1 MKEVNSVSDA
11 TNTYGEDIKLTTTDA
26 STLYKTIITELEKG
40 AGEPLYPGDERRIF
54 GEALVPV
61 FVALYNSLNDVGR
74 QTLLRYA
81 RGEVLDAIGERQD
94 VKRLEGTPAKTT
106 MRFSVSTPQEKNI
119 IIPKWTK
126 VTPDSENYFATDEIA
141 VLQAGAYSVEVPTSA
156 VSNGTKFNGY
166 AAGTITTL
174 VDLIPYIESVTNLTE
189 TAGGEDIK
197 LTTTDA
203 STLYKTII
211 TELEKGA
218 GEPLYPGD
226 ERRIFGEALVPVFV
240 ALYNSLNDVGRQ
252 TLLRYARGEVL
263 DAIGERQDVK
273 RLEGTPAKTTMR
285 FSVSTPQEKNI
296 IIPKWTKVTPDSE
309 NYFATDEIAVLQ
321 AGAYSVEVPTSA
333 VSNGTKFNGYAAGTI
348 TTLVD
353 LIPYIE
359 SVTNLTETAGGDD
372 GEPYT
377 TEGDNRLRERI
388 RLAPAK
394 RSTAGPEQAYIYWV
408 MTADSSIVDAKAV
421 SEKETVS
428 ETLTVYDGK
437 AFKGG
442 GTLLTDTLVVKAHGQ
457 SAAAVKDT
465 DYTVD
470 YADGL
475 LAITLKGSL
484 AAAESIDIIITRTLE
499 GCVKIVPLLEGGGI
513 PDAAML
519 AKVLDV
525 VNAKDIRPLTD
536 KVSAVPPE
544 VETYDI
550 EIVYYTTPESEAEVI
565 ANVEGTGGA
574 IDRYNEWQVAALGRD
589 INPDQLRKR
598 ILSPSWGENLTG
610 AFRVDVVKPTYK
622 ALDDTQVAK
631 FSGHLTVS
639 HKVESEV
646 V

>member
-166 AAGTITTL
+166 AAGTITT
-174 VDLIPYIESVTNLTE
+174 I
-189 TAGGEDIK
+189 
-197 LTTTDA
+197 
-203 STLYKTII
+203 
-211 TELEKGA
+211 
-218 GEPLYPGD
+218 
-226 ERRIFGEALVPVFV
+226 
-240 ALYNSLNDVGRQ
+240 
-252 TLLRYARGEVL
+252 
-263 DAIGERQDVK
+263 
-273 RLEGTPAKTTMR
+273 
-285 FSVSTPQEKNI
+285 
-296 IIPKWTKVTPDSE
+296 
-309 NYFATDEIAVLQ
+309 
-321 AGAYSVEVPTSA
+321 
-333 VSNGTKFNGYAAGTI
+333 
-348 TTLVD
+348 VD

-408 MTADSSIVDAKAV
+408 MTADSSIVDARAV

-428 ETLTVYDGK
+428 ETLTVYD
-437 AFKGG
+437 
-442 GTLLTDTLVVKAHGQ
+442 L
-457 SAAAVKDT
+457 
-465 DYTVD
+465 
-470 YADGL
+470 
-475 LAITLKGSL
+475 SL
-484 AAAESIDIIITRTLE
+484 IHI
-499 GCVKIVPLLEGGGI
+499 
-513 PDAAML
+513 
-519 AKVLDV
+519 
-525 VNAKDIRPLTD
+525 
-536 KVSAVPPE
+536 
-544 VETYDI
+544 
-550 EIVYYTTPESEAEVI
+550 
-565 ANVEGTGGA
+565 
-574 IDRYNEWQVAALGRD
+574 
-589 INPDQLRKR
+589 
-598 ILSPSWGENLTG
+598 
-610 AFRVDVVKPTYK
+610 
-622 ALDDTQVAK
+622 
-631 FSGHLTVS
+631 
-639 HKVESEV
+639 
-646 V
+646 

>member
-11 TNTYGEDIKLTTTDA
+11 TNTYGEDISLTTTDA
-26 STLYKTIITELEKG
+26 STIYKTIIASLEKS

-54 GEALVPV
+54 GEGLVAV
-61 FVALYNSLNDVGR
+61 YVALYNSLNDVGR

-81 RGEVLDAIGERQD
+81 RGEVLDAIGERLD
-94 VKRLEGTPAKTT
+94 VKRLEGSPAKTT
-106 MRFSVSTPQEKNI
+106 MRFSLSTPQDKNI

-141 VLQAGAYSVEVPTSA
+141 VLQAGAYSVEVPASA
-156 VSNGTKFNGY
+156 VSNGEKYNGY
-166 AAGTITTL
+166 AAGTIGTL
-174 VDLIPYIESVTNLTE
+174 VDLIPYIET
-189 TAGGEDIK
+189 
-197 LTTTDA
+197 
-203 STLYKTII
+203 
-211 TELEKGA
+211 
-218 GEPLYPGD
+218 
-226 ERRIFGEALVPVFV
+226 
-240 ALYNSLNDVGRQ
+240 
-252 TLLRYARGEVL
+252 
-263 DAIGERQDVK
+263 
-273 RLEGTPAKTTMR
+273 
-285 FSVSTPQEKNI
+285 
-296 IIPKWTKVTPDSE
+296 
-309 NYFATDEIAVLQ
+309 
-321 AGAYSVEVPTSA
+321 
-333 VSNGTKFNGYAAGTI
+333 
-348 TTLVD
+348 
-353 LIPYIE
+353 
-359 SVTNLTETAGGDD
+359 VTNLTETAGGDD

-394 RSTAGPEQAYIYWV
+394 RSTAGPELAYIYWA

-421 SEKETVS
+421 SETETTT
-428 ETLTVYDGK
+428 ETLPVYAGR

-442 GTLLTDTLVVKAHGQ
+442 GTLLTDTLVVRAHGQ

-470 YADGL
+470 YTDTL
-475 LAITLKGSL
+475 LTITVKGSL
-484 AAAESIDIIITRTLE
+484 ENAESIDVTITKTLE
-499 GCVKIVPLLEGGGI
+499 GQVKLIPLLEGGQI

-536 KVSAVPPE
+536 KVRAVAPE

-598 ILSPSWGENLTG
+598 ILSPSWGENQTG